1 MLKRRSVKMS
11 QTLAATFT
19 KIFFNGTPLWVDPF
33 IKAVQRLEK
42 LQRREHDSHNQVLDV
57 KASQVLTSE
66 DSEMEVQAGTDG
78 TDSIGNAEE
87 EVGDAWRNG
96 NKEDIRRS
104 SNSYLQT
111 VCVILTT
118 YERTTSDTEITL
130 I

>member
-78 TDSIGNAEE
+78 TDRIGNAEE